1 MNIPR
6 APKSSSV
13 LPRKRSA
20 RRSSWASSRD
30 GEYKLTGLG
39 KDGVDYSSYI
49 GQINYNYSITVNG
62 SECTF
67 EMQGYKT
74 SAKID
79 QKKHTISSAGIG
91 TLEFTAEGNNITL
104 NLSDYTMTF
113 TRQ

>member
-1 MNIPR
+1 MNEYTEGTEIIERP
-6 APKSSSV
+6 PKKKVGKAVVMGVIAV
-13 LPRKRSA
+13 LLIA
-20 RRSSWASSRD
+20 LAVV
-30 GEYKLTGLG
+30 LT
-39 KDGVDYSSYI
+39 VVFTS
-49 GQINYNYSITVNG
+49 GQTYNYSITVNG

-67 EMQGYKT
+67 AMQGYKT